1 MCRRQIKTNLLSAD
15 MMNYTVSD
23 AIRLWPME
31 YGYSSL
37 SSEMTLVEV
46 RLLRVSAAR
55 TLDDNIGSVTGSSDT
70 LIDALLLNQLR

>member
-1 MCRRQIKTNLLSAD
+1 MVI
-15 MMNYTVSD
+15 
-23 AIRLWPME
+23 P
-31 YGYSSL
+31 L
-37 SSEMTLVEV
+37 SSEMALVEV

>member
-15 MMNYTVSD
+15 MMNYTD
-23 AIRLWPME
+23 QMPYDCGLWTMVIP
-31 YGYSSL
+31 L
-37 SSEMTLVEV
+37 SSEMALVEV

-55 TLDDNIGSVTGSSDT
+55 MLDDNIGGVTGSSDT